1 MNEQIEVEKLQSIIN
16 DILSKAEQNNQ
27 TNVMEEKQNAF
38 IKSLQDMVVSRED
51 ALNSYRNINNK
62 GIDR

>member
-27 TNVMEEKQNAF
+27 TNVMEEKQNSF